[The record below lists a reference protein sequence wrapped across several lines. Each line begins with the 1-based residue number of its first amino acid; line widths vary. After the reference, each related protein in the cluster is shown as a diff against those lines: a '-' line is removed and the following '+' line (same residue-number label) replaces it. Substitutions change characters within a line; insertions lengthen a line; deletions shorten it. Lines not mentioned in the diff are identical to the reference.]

1 MAVNGVNLPSK
12 SPRVR
17 IGEHGSRPAKLFL
30 YEAQRNLTLYVGPD
44 FYHGRPEVAVINTL
58 VLDAQH
64 RPVESYT
71 MRFGLE

>member
-1 MAVNGVNLPSK
+1 MNQTINEERCRL
-12 SPRVR
+12 R
-17 IGEHGSRPAKLFL
+17 GER
-30 YEAQRNLTLYVGPD
+30 EAQRNLTLYVGPD

>member
-1 MAVNGVNLPSK
+1 MVRALPTFDPELPSGRT
-12 SPRVR
+12 PM
-17 IGEHGSRPAKLFL
+17 
-30 YEAQRNLTLYVGPD
+30 PD

-71 MRFGLE
+71 MRFGLEQVYRRRLARIAA